1 MEKIEIKKC
10 TKCKKILSIDFF
22 YRKKGG
28 GITHAAC
35 KKCYCERQFKY
46 KKNLGEKIKQNIR
59 ESNKKYYDKNR
70 DSIIED
76 QRRRRILDKIK
87 KSGE

>member
-1 MEKIEIKKC
+1 
-10 TKCKKILSIDFF
+10 
-22 YRKKGG
+22 
-28 GITHAAC
+28 
-35 KKCYCERQFKY
+35 
-46 KKNLGEKIKQNIR
+46 LGEKIKQNIR